1 MYYCIMHI
9 VYFHCKVSKLQLQFL
24 YVLVIGGKTFISNLK
39 PATRDDMTSSGQMKY
54 HPSYY
59 RDTLNI
65 EYYIIRRYKEHIRK
79 GVI

>member
-9 VYFHCKVSKLQLQFL
+9 VYFHCKVSKLQLHFL
-24 YVLVIGGKTFISNLK
+24 SVLVIGGKTFISNLK

-59 RDTLNI
+59 RDTLI
-65 EYYIIRRYKEHIRK
+65 TEY
-79 GVI
+79 